1 VASVTG
7 SAIKVDE
14 DVKANITL
22 ASTMMRDET
31 PTEVLRRFA
40 AAVNAAGLTI
50 VLERGGGM
58 RIANLKQGGGSAAG
72 AAPRAGSSGSAG
84 AAPTGGRAPGPTA
97 EEMAAYKRAEQ
108 TQRARASGATAEEMA
123 AYKRAEQAQSARET
137 VATLE
142 GILRSNDAAIRQ
154 ATQQKNAAEA
164 ARLED
169 LRQRNQADLDA
180 AKARLK
186 ELERPVPRR

>member
-1 VASVTG
+1 MASVTG

-14 DVKANITL
+14 DVKTNITL

-58 RIANLKQGGGSAAG
+58 RIANLKQGAGSAAG
-72 AAPRAGSSGSAG
+72 TAPRAGSSGSAG

-108 TQRARASGATAEEMA
+108 TQSV
-123 AYKRAEQAQSARET
+123 REA

-169 LRQRNQADLDA
+169 LRQRNQVDLDA